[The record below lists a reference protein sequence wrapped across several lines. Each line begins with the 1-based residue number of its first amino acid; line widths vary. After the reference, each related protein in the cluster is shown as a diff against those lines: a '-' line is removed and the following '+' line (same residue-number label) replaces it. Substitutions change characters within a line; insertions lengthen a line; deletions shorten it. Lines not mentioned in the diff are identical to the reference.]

1 MPKKKKGGHNN
12 TRVKLHNYEIK
23 YAESGQYYAIIKDRR
38 GSPNGRLTFGVETMI
53 GEARVASAGKTLSK
67 QSRFQIGDYII
78 IAPLSSINENGNY
91 EILFHYNKSQAIIL
105 ETELKKTGC
114 HYQAETIIEK
124 QQTAS
129 STVFSSN
136 VFDED
141 TEMRI
146 IKDTFDE
153 NEIDAI

>member
-12 TRVKLHNYEIK
+12 TRVKLHNCEIK
-23 YAESGQYYAIIKDRR
+23 YAESGQYYAIIKDKR

-67 QSRFQIGDYII
+67 QSRFQIGDYVV
-78 IAPLSSINENGNY
+78 IAPLSSINENGHY
-91 EILFHYNKSQAIIL
+91 EILFHYNKFQATIL
-105 ETELKKTGC
+105 ETELKKTGN
-114 HYQAETIIEK
+114 HYQVETTIEK
-124 QQTAS
+124 QQAAT
-129 STVFSSN
+129 STVFSN
-136 VFDED
+136 VFDDD